1 MDSELEEMEEAQE
14 EAEDDFIGFLSTGA
28 GL

>member
-1 MDSELEEMEEAQE
+1 MDSELEELEGAQE
-14 EAEDDFIGFLSTGA
+14 EAEDDFLGFLATGA

>member
-1 MDSELEEMEEAQE
+1 MDSELEALEEASG
-14 EAEDDFIGFLSTGA
+14 EADDDFLGFLATGY